1 MEYSTWKQNPRL
13 KSMDPAKLD
22 YIEAFAERI
31 RNTPKN
37 QLIPVFLSL
46 QTEIHK
52 QNMEFSN
59 EETEILVDILTADM
73 DAAQKQK
80 LEMLKFF
87 AKKLAAR
94 SS

>member
-1 MEYSTWKQNPRL
+1 MADFDWKQDERL
-13 KSMDPAKLD
+13 KNMDPAKLN

-31 RNTPKN
+31 RKTPKN
-37 QLIPVFLSL
+37 QLIPIFLSM
-46 QTEIHK
+46 QTETRK
-52 QNMEFSN
+52 QNMEFTDR
-59 EETEILVDILTADM
+59 ETELLVEILTADM
-73 DAAQKQK
+73 EPAQRQK